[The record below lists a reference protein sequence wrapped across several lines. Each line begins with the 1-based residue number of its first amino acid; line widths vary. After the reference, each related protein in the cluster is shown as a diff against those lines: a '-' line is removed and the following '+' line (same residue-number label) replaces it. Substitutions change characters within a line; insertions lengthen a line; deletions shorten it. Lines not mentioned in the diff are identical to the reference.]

1 MPDDR
6 LTVFDSLADFLPP
19 KTRAHVSLEYD
30 WDPFSE
36 VIVFAVDDSFSNTDR
51 WYTNHPHFNIYL
63 RECNDYDPGQLTY
76 YFKHDA
82 ELRSVIVMLA
92 DGTVP
97 EAVAE
102 LDSYVGSNA

>member
-1 MPDDR
+1 M
-6 LTVFDSLADFLPP
+6 
-19 KTRAHVSLEYD
+19 
-30 WDPFSE
+30 
-36 VIVFAVDDSFSNTDR
+36 FSNTDR

-102 LDSYVGSNA
+102 LDSYVGSKRLKEMIKLQMPSIGVVALEP